1 MIENHFVLLCLLH
14 ASVLE
19 MSRSMMK
26 TNLSECMFA
35 NEIRCVMF
43 EFIDHLESELK
54 EDG

>member
-1 MIENHFVLLCLLH
+1 MIENHFVLLRLLH

-19 MSRSMMK
+19 MSRSMMN

-35 NEIRCVMF
+35 NEIRCAMF